1 MEPTQDFSELVER
14 LTHTKNYRELD
25 LSFIER
31 LVSNAAKASSD
42 EKEIL
47 KSVKHAIHQAVN
59 AFRVGEDSY
68 RDLAIQLG
76 DHAIHDR
83 PVEERQLYSADFLR
97 CYASSKERLPFIRRY
112 YQEIFSGL
120 PPIRSI
126 LDLGCGLNPIA
137 AVSFIPNGRD
147 LHYTA
152 VDLPLDLVDFLN
164 DFFQF
169 LDLSGTA
176 LQGNLLNGAPD
187 IDADLTLI
195 QKIIPVLERSET
207 GAGRRVFDEIRS
219 PFAVVS
225 FPAPAAKAK
234 RSGSAASSVD
244 FETEY
249 DAILSAAGWDSTKL
263 RYPNEIVYVLKR

>member
-14 LTHTKNYRELD
+14 LIHTKNYRELD

-83 PVEERQLYSADFLR
+83 PVEERQLYAADFLR
-97 CYASSKERLPFIRRY
+97 RHASSKERLPFIRRY

-137 AVSFIPNGRD
+137 AVSFIPNGR
-147 LHYTA
+147 A
-152 VDLPLDLVDFLN
+152 PR
-164 DFFQF
+164 
-169 LDLSGTA
+169 SGVPRPIRPRSSSWPRPYA
-176 LQGNLLNGAPD
+176 GPAPRRR
-187 IDADLTLI
+187 
-195 QKIIPVLERSET
+195 PVSSART
-207 GAGRRVFDEIRS
+207 RTRPARS
-219 PFAVVS
+219 PRRARRS
-225 FPAPAAKAK
+225 PAPWCAPRRGGRA
-234 RSGSAASSVD
+234 R
-244 FETEY
+244 
-249 DAILSAAGWDSTKL
+249 
-263 RYPNEIVYVLKR
+263 

>member
-1 MEPTQDFSELVER
+1 ML
-14 LTHTKNYRELD
+14 
-25 LSFIER
+25 
-31 LVSNAAKASSD
+31 
-42 EKEIL
+42 
-47 KSVKHAIHQAVN
+47 
-59 AFRVGEDSY
+59 FRS
-68 RDLAIQLG
+68 
-76 DHAIHDR
+76 
-83 PVEERQLYSADFLR
+83 LYAADFLR
-97 CYASSKERLPFIRRY
+97 RHASSKERLPFIRRY

-195 QKIIPVLERSET
+195 PPRNTIIKGSMSEVRVSTATSTSSCHSSSADSRRQHPERE
-207 GAGRRVFDEIRS
+207 R
-219 PFAVVS
+219 
-225 FPAPAAKAK
+225 
-234 RSGSAASSVD
+234 
-244 FETEY
+244 
-249 DAILSAAGWDSTKL
+249 
-263 RYPNEIVYVLKR
+263 